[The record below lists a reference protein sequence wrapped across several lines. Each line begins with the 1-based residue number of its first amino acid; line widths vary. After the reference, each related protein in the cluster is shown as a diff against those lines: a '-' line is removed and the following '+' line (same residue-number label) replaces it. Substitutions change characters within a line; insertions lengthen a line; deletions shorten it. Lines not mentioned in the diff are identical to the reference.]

1 MTLLWLPF
9 KAICFVLCVQTLVWW
24 CPIKKTMITRTLC
37 IICVCLSLS
46 TDAFHGY
53 LPQYSHTTF
62 SPSSLSCR
70 RLDSPLRGGKSYSS
84 RFASR
89 RGRLA
94 GGGSALWFRD
104 EDDEEVTIELPEV
117 KGLAGSKG
125 DEEKKLMINPDLRL
139 KNPALRLLCRYGP
152 KPAEDFVAIIG
163 DVFLLA
169 VYAETYHGE
178 NKNENINSTEHET
191 QPPLLRL

>member
-1 MTLLWLPF
+1 MF
-9 KAICFVLCVQTLVWW
+9 
-24 CPIKKTMITRTLC
+24 TRTLC
-37 IICVCLSLS
+37 IICVCMSLS

-62 SPSSLSCR
+62 SPSSLSCP

-89 RGRLA
+89 RGRVG

-139 KNPALRLLCRYGP
+139 KNPVLRILCRYGP

-178 NKNENINSTEHET
+178 NDGREH
-191 QPPLLRL
+191 